1 LPRRELRLEVA
12 GGSVRVKVLDGPG
25 GPRAKPEYDDVA
37 AAAERSGRPI
47 HELARDLQTRAL
59 DLVTADAARAR
70 DTSRK
75 E

>member
-1 LPRRELRLEVA
+1 
-12 GGSVRVKVLDGPG
+12 VKVLDGPG

-37 AAAERSGRPI
+37 AAAQRSGRPI

-59 DLVTADAARAR
+59 DLVMADRSRGR
-70 DTSRK
+70 DPSLK